1 MSDFQIRFF
10 IILENYGDDNIKNSY
25 AVLSLACCDFLR
37 FSLIIVEPK
46 KSPMADSP
54 TTKMKAGSL
63 TAHSREGNQ
72 L

>member
-1 MSDFQIRFF
+1 MSDFKSALGEIGT
-10 IILENYGDDNIKNSY
+10 ILSDNIKNSY
-25 AVLSLACCDFLR
+25 AVLSLACCAFFR

-46 KSPMADSP
+46 KSPIADSP

-63 TAHSREGNQ
+63 TAHSRAGNQ

>member
-1 MSDFQIRFF
+1 MV
-10 IILENYGDDNIKNSY
+10 NDNMKNSY
-25 AVLSLACCDFLR
+25 AVLSLACCAFLC
-37 FSLIIVEPK
+37 FSLITVEPR
-46 KSPMADSP
+46 KSPIADSP